1 MIEVK
6 LRKSEPID
14 YALKRLRSKT
24 EKESL
29 MDDVR
34 RKRFHENPAQKKKR
48 KARKKPLNIDWN
60 VFPKAK

>member
-34 RKRFHENPAQKKKR
+34 SKRFHENPAQKKKR

-60 VFPKAK
+60 VFPRA

>member
-6 LRKSEPID
+6 LRKSEPVD

-60 VFPKAK
+60 VFPRA

>member
-29 MDDVR
+29 MDDIR
-34 RKRFHENPAQKKKR
+34 RKKFHETPAKKKKR
-48 KARKKPLNIDWN
+48 KARKKPLNIEWN
-60 VFPKAK
+60 FFPKAK

>member
-6 LRKSEPID
+6 VRKSEPID

-34 RKRFHENPAQKKKR
+34 RKRFHENKAQKKKR
-48 KARKKPLNIDWN
+48 KARKKPLNIEWN
-60 VFPKAK
+60 IFPRA

>member
-6 LRKSEPID
+6 VRKSEPID

-34 RKRFHENPAQKKKR
+34 RKRFHENLAQKKKR

-60 VFPKAK
+60 VFPRA

>member
-14 YALKRLRSKT
+14 HALKRLRSKT

-29 MDDVR
+29 MDDIR
-34 RKRFHENPAQKKKR
+34 SKRFHENPAQKKKR

-60 VFPKAK
+60 VFPRA